1 MIPIRAEKVKN
12 ENARKE
18 QLTKKFGLGVCE
30 LFFKNCNMFPI
41 KVSLRLHPA
50 GVLYLTM
57 RYTTLRE
64 AYNRYIE
71 T

>member
-1 MIPIRAEKVKN
+1 M
-12 ENARKE
+12 
-18 QLTKKFGLGVCE
+18 
-30 LFFKNCNMFPI
+30 FFKNCNMFPI